1 MKKFYF
7 LLSLALPMVA
17 IVAAVAVAEAP
28 ARVEPSRVVGTGA
41 FFAASVADIDASS
54 RWYSEKLGL
63 TVTMRTPKT
72 DGNTVAILE
81 GEGLIVELI
90 QRDGSKV
97 AAEKDR
103 LLVHGLFKA
112 GVIVKD
118 FDATLAMLRARGAE
132 IAFGPF
138 PAREGQRAN
147 FAVRDNDG
155 NLIQFFGR

>member
-17 IVAAVAVAEAP
+17 VVAAIAVAEAP
-28 ARVEPSRVVGTGA
+28 PRVEPSRVVGTGA

-97 AAEKDR
+97 AADKDR